1 VTSTGSEQ
9 LGGEL
14 GGTSAD
20 AGAAAA
26 VGTVG
31 IVGAGLIGASIGM
44 ALTAAGVDVLLRD
57 SDPEQ
62 ALLAAARRAGR
73 VWPEGERVSHAVIAV
88 PPHAVAGVLRD
99 LQKSEAADTA
109 SDVASVKAQVVAE
122 ALALG
127 CDLST
132 FCPAHPIAG
141 RERAGAMSAQGDLF
155 RDRTWALCPLPGTQ
169 PTAVAAA
176 TAIAGLC
183 GAFVVTLE
191 AVRHDELM
199 AGLSHLPQVVAS
211 ALAAEAAGG
220 LHDGELALA
229 GSGLRDTTRLADSDA
244 SLWASI
250 LEGNRTPVADRIDRL
265 VASLAALSRTLRA
278 GSADD
283 VSVAVSALL
292 GAGAQGR
299 RRIPAKVGQPTPDW
313 SWVGVVVPDQQG
325 ELTRLFVAVGAWG
338 INVEDVRVEH
348 SHEEQRGEVELAV
361 RQPIAESL
369 TSLLR
374 EAGWRAYQR
383 E

>member
-1 VTSTGSEQ
+1 MTSTGSAQ
-9 LGGEL
+9 LDGDSG
-14 GGTSAD
+14 D
-20 AGAAAA
+20 PAAL
-26 VGTVG
+26 GTVG

-44 ALTAAGVDVLLRD
+44 ALTSAGVDVLLRD
-57 SDPEQ
+57 RDPEQ
-62 ALLAAARRAGR
+62 ARLAAARRAGR

-99 LQKSEAADTA
+99 LQKTAAAETT

-122 ALALG
+122 ALAVG
-127 CDLST
+127 CELAT

-141 RERAGAMSAQGDLF
+141 RERAGAMAAQSDLF
-155 RDRTWALCPLPGTQ
+155 RDRTWALCPAPETEER
-169 PTAVAAA
+169 AIAAA
-176 TAIAGLC
+176 TTVAQLC
-183 GAFVVTLE
+183 GAAIVTLE
-191 AVRHDELM
+191 ATRHDELM
-199 AGLSHLPQVVAS
+199 AQLSHLPQVVAS

-220 LHDGELALA
+220 LLDGELALA

-244 SLWASI
+244 GLWASI

-265 VASLAALSRTLRA
+265 VAALSALSQTLRA

-283 VSVAVSALL
+283 VAMAVAALL

-313 SWVGVVVPDQQG
+313 SWVGVVVPDRPG
-325 ELTRLFVAVGAWG
+325 ELTRLFVAIGAWG

-361 RQPIAESL
+361 RQPTAESL
-369 TSLLR
+369 TLRLR

>member
-1 VTSTGSEQ
+1 MTSTGGDQ
-9 LGGEL
+9 LGD
-14 GGTSAD
+14 SALLR
-20 AGAAAA
+20 GL
-26 VGTVG
+26 GTVG

-62 ALLAAARRAGR
+62 ARLAAARRAGR
-73 VWPEGERVSHAVIAV
+73 VWPEGEQVSHALIAV

-99 LQKSEAADTA
+99 LQKSEAADTM

-127 CDLST
+127 CDLAT

-141 RERAGAMSAQGDLF
+141 RERAGAMSAQADLF
-155 RDRTWALCPLPGTQ
+155 RDRTWALCPVADTEE
-169 PTAVAAA
+169 AAIAAA
-176 TAIAGLC
+176 TAVARLC
-183 GAFVVTLE
+183 GASVVMLE
-191 AVRHDELM
+191 AKRHDELM
-199 AGLSHLPQVVAS
+199 AQLSHLPQVVAS

-220 LHDGELALA
+220 LLESELALA

-244 SLWASI
+244 GLWASI
-250 LEGNRTPVADRIDRL
+250 LEGNRNPVADRIDRL
-265 VASLAALSRTLRA
+265 VAALSALSQTLRA
-278 GSADD
+278 GTADD
-283 VSVAVSALL
+283 VSAAVSSLL

-313 SWVGVVVPDQQG
+313 SWVGVVVPDQPG
-325 ELTRLFVAVGAWG
+325 ELTRLFVAIGAWA

-361 RQPIAESL
+361 RQPTAESL
-369 TSLLR
+369 TLLLR

>member
-1 VTSTGSEQ
+1 MTS
-9 LGGEL
+9 GGEQRSGEPDRLSGDAVAL
-14 GGTSAD
+14 GS
-20 AGAAAA
+20 
-26 VGTVG
+26 VG

-44 ALTAAGVDVLLRD
+44 ALVAAGVDVLLRD

-62 ALLAAARRAGR
+62 ATLAAARRAGR
-73 VWPEGERVSHAVIAV
+73 VWPDGKRVDHAVIAV

-99 LQKSEAADTA
+99 LQKTDTA
-109 SDVASVKAQVVAE
+109 RTISDVASVKVAVVAE
-122 ALALG
+122 ASALG
-127 CDLST
+127 CDMST

-141 RERAGAMSAQGDLF
+141 RERAGAVSAQVDLF
-155 RDRTWALCPLPGTQ
+155 RDRTWALCPQ
-169 PTAVAAA
+169 PATGDAAVKAAA
-176 TAIAGLC
+176 AIARLC
-183 GAFVVTLE
+183 GASVATMD
-191 AVRHDELM
+191 AGRHDELM

-244 SLWASI
+244 WLWASI

-265 VASLAALSRTLRA
+265 VDALSGLSATLRT

-283 VSVAVSALL
+283 VATAVAALL
-292 GAGAQGR
+292 AAGAAGR
-299 RRIPAKVGQPTPDW
+299 RRMPAKVGQPTPDW
-313 SWVGVVVPDQQG
+313 SWVGVVVPDRPG
-325 ELTRLFVAVGAWG
+325 ELTRLFVAVGAWD

-361 RQPIAESL
+361 RQPIADTL
-369 TSLLR
+369 TQQLR
-374 EAGWRAYQR
+374 EAGWIAYLR

>member
-1 VTSTGSEQ
+1 VTSTGGER
-9 LGGEL
+9 LGAL
-14 GGTSAD
+14 
-20 AGAAAA
+20 
-26 VGTVG
+26 GTVG
-31 IVGAGLIGASIGM
+31 IVGAGLIGTSIGM

-57 SDPEQ
+57 TDPEQ
-62 ALLAAARRAGR
+62 AQLAAARRAGR

-99 LQKSEAADTA
+99 LQKSDAADTM

-122 ALALG
+122 AVELG

-155 RDRTWALCPLPGTQ
+155 RDRTWALCP
-169 PTAVAAA
+169 VAETGAGPIAA
-176 TAIAGLC
+176 TTTVAQLC
-183 GAFVVTLE
+183 GASLVTLE
-191 AVRHDELM
+191 PQRHDELM
-199 AGLSHLPQVVAS
+199 AHLSHLPQVVAS

-244 SLWASI
+244 GLWASI
-250 LEGNRTPVADRIDRL
+250 LEGNRAPVADRIDGL
-265 VASLAALSRTLRA
+265 VAALTALSQTLRA
-278 GSADD
+278 GTAED
-283 VSVAVSALL
+283 VSAAVSALL

-299 RRIPAKVGQPTPDW
+299 RRMPAKVGQPTPDW
-313 SWVGVVVPDQQG
+313 SWVGVVVPDRPG
-325 ELTRLFVAVGAWG
+325 ELTRLFVAIGGWG

-361 RQPIAESL
+361 RQPTAESL
-369 TSLLR
+369 TVLLR

>member
-1 VTSTGSEQ
+1 MTSTGDAQ
-9 LGGEL
+9 LGGDPSDPGAFERL
-14 GGTSAD
+14 GS
-20 AGAAAA
+20 
-26 VGTVG
+26 VG

-44 ALTAAGVDVLLRD
+44 ALRAAGVDVLLRD

-62 ALLAAARRAGR
+62 ARLAAARRAGR

-99 LQKSEAADTA
+99 LQKSDAADTI
-109 SDVASVKAQVVAE
+109 SDVASVKAQVVTE

-127 CDLST
+127 CDLAT

-155 RDRTWALCPLPGTQ
+155 RDRTWALCPVADTEQ
-169 PTAVAAA
+169 AAIAAA
-176 TAIAGLC
+176 TAVAHQC
-183 GAFVVTLE
+183 GASVVRLD
-191 AVRHDELM
+191 AGRHDELM
-199 AGLSHLPQVVAS
+199 AQLSHLPQVVAS

-220 LHDGELALA
+220 LLDGELALA
-229 GSGLRDTTRLADSDA
+229 GAGLRDTTRLADSDA
-244 SLWASI
+244 GLWASI
-250 LEGNRTPVADRIDRL
+250 LEGNRTPVADRIDSL
-265 VASLAALSRTLRA
+265 VAALSALSTTLRG

-283 VSVAVSALL
+283 VSGAVSALL

-313 SWVGVVVPDQQG
+313 SWVGVTVTDQPG
-325 ELTRLFVAVGAWG
+325 ELTRLFVAIGGWG

-361 RQPIAESL
+361 RQPTAESL
-369 TSLLR
+369 TQLLR

>member
-1 VTSTGSEQ
+1 MTSTGGDQSV
-9 LGGEL
+9 
-14 GGTSAD
+14 
-20 AGAAAA
+20 AAAEPSA
-26 VGTVG
+26 ASGLDTVG

-57 SDPEQ
+57 SDPDQ
-62 ALLAAARRAGR
+62 ARLAAARRGGR
-73 VWPEGERVSHAVIAV
+73 IWPEGERVSHALIAV

-99 LQKSEAADTA
+99 LQKSEAAETI

-122 ALALG
+122 AIALG
-127 CDLST
+127 CDMAT

-141 RERAGAMSAQGDLF
+141 RERAGAVAAQGDLF
-155 RDRTWALCPLPGTQ
+155 RDRTWALCPDAGTA
-169 PTAVAAA
+169 PEAVAAA
-176 TAIAGLC
+176 TTVARLC
-183 GAFVVTLE
+183 GASVVTME
-191 AVRHDELM
+191 ARRHDELM
-199 AGLSHLPQVVAS
+199 AALSHLPQVVAS

-220 LHDGELALA
+220 LQDGELALA

-244 SLWASI
+244 GLWASI
-250 LEGNRTPVADRIDRL
+250 LEGNRAPVADRIDGL
-265 VASLAALSRTLRA
+265 VAALSALSQTLRA
-278 GSADD
+278 GTADD
-283 VSVAVSALL
+283 VSAAVASLL

-299 RRIPAKVGQPTPDW
+299 RRMPAKVGQPTPDW
-313 SWVGVVVPDQQG
+313 SWVGVVVPDQPG

-361 RQPIAESL
+361 RQPTAESL
-369 TSLLR
+369 TTLLR

>member
-1 VTSTGSEQ
+1 MTSTGGEQ
-9 LGGEL
+9 PG
-14 GGTSAD
+14 D
-20 AGAAAA
+20 CAGLS
-26 VGTVG
+26 VPSGLGTVG

-62 ALLAAARRAGR
+62 ARLAAARRAGR
-73 VWPEGERVSHAVIAV
+73 IWPEGVRVSHAVVAV
-88 PPHAVAGVLRD
+88 PPHAVAGVLSD
-99 LQKSEAADTA
+99 LQKSAAADTI

-127 CDLST
+127 CDLAT

-141 RERAGAMSAQGDLF
+141 RERAGAVAAQADLF
-155 RDRTWALCPLPGTQ
+155 RDRTWALCPASETEEE
-169 PTAVAAA
+169 AISAASE
-176 TAIAGLC
+176 IARLC
-183 GAFVVTLE
+183 GASVVTME
-191 AVRHDELM
+191 AKRHDELM
-199 AGLSHLPQVVAS
+199 AALSHLPQVVAS

-220 LHDGELALA
+220 LLDGELALA

-244 SLWASI
+244 GLWASI
-250 LEGNRTPVADRIDRL
+250 LEGNRAPVADRIDGL
-265 VASLAALSRTLRA
+265 VAALSALSQTLRS
-278 GSADD
+278 GSADA
-283 VSVAVSALL
+283 VSAAVSALL

-299 RRIPAKVGQPTPDW
+299 RRMPAKVGQPTPDW
-313 SWVGVVVPDQQG
+313 SWIGVVVPDQPG
-325 ELTRLFVAVGAWG
+325 ELTRLFVAIGAWG

-361 RQPIAESL
+361 RQPTAESL
-369 TSLLR
+369 TVLLR

>member
-1 VTSTGSEQ
+1 MTSTLRS
-9 LGGEL
+9 
-14 GGTSAD
+14 
-20 AGAAAA
+20 
-26 VGTVG
+26 VG
-31 IVGAGLIGASIGM
+31 IIGAGLIGASVGM

-62 ALLAAARRAGR
+62 ARLAAARRAGR
-73 VWPEGERVSHAVIAV
+73 IWPEGVRVDHAVIAV

-99 LQKSEAADTA
+99 LQKVDAAGTM
-109 SDVASVKAQVVAE
+109 SDVASVKVAVVAE
-122 ALALG
+122 AIALG

-132 FCPAHPIAG
+132 FCPGHPIAG
-141 RERAGAMSAQGDLF
+141 RERAGAVSAQVDLF
-155 RDRTWALCPLPGTQ
+155 RDRTWALCPQHGTGD
-169 PTAVAAA
+169 AAIEAA
-176 TAIAGLC
+176 TVVAGLC
-183 GAFVVTLE
+183 GASVATMQ
-191 AVRHDELM
+191 ADRHDELM

-211 ALAAEAAGG
+211 ALASEAAGG

-244 SLWASI
+244 WLWASI

-265 VASLAALSRTLRA
+265 VNALSGLSATLRT

-283 VSVAVSALL
+283 VATAVSSLL
-292 GAGAQGR
+292 EAGAAGR
-299 RRIPAKVGQPTPDW
+299 RRMPAKVGQPTPDW
-313 SWVGVVVPDQQG
+313 SWVGVVVPDQPG

-361 RQPIAESL
+361 RQGVADSL
-369 TSLLR
+369 TQQLR
-374 EAGWRAYQR
+374 EGGWRAYLR